1 MCTFYGVV
9 DSRPDNRQ
17 THEADARDDE
27 VGRGPEGED
36 SSRDIKGITEL
47 PEGAPG
53 LHNVVRITLVKPGGR
68 TVIHLSKS
76 VIKIMLLS

>member
-36 SSRDIKGITEL
+36 LMTHPGIL
-47 PEGAPG
+47 RGS
-53 LHNVVRITLVKPGGR
+53 LNYLRV
-68 TVIHLSKS
+68 HLGFT
-76 VIKIMLLS
+76 M